1 MEWEKKQA
9 KKTFNFL
16 AGALMIYN
24 LIFGFV
30 VFGIDLMEI
39 STLLFIFNDMQWD
52 QAAEIVYHSG
62 IGLSIGSVV
71 GVIIVGL
78 IMQQSPSFEKRRL
91 IDVNTIII
99 FYILMQA
106 IQLLGNYILLP
117 MEFLVYWAGYSF
129 EEATTA
135 ASQVSDLFS
144 SFIYSVAVAPIA
156 EEILCRG
163 IVMKKLEKY
172 GKSFAV
178 LISAMLFGLLHQNIV
193 QFPITMMIGI
203 LFGYLAQK
211 YSLKAA
217 ILLHVLN
224 NVSVEMVGIL
234 GERYAIVWTLDILF
248 LHFCVVASV
257 VILWKKRDVIKEFCK
272 RQEQKN
278 PALKWFF
285 TTPFML
291 FTIVY
296 FLFLTIKSITPF

>member
-1 MEWEKKQA
+1 
-9 KKTFNFL
+9 
-16 AGALMIYN
+16 
-24 LIFGFV
+24 
-30 VFGIDLMEI
+30 
-39 STLLFIFNDMQWD
+39 
-52 QAAEIVYHSG
+52 
-62 IGLSIGSVV
+62 
-71 GVIIVGL
+71 
-78 IMQQSPSFEKRRL
+78 
-91 IDVNTIII
+91 
-99 FYILMQA
+99 
-106 IQLLGNYILLP
+106 
-117 MEFLVYWAGYSF
+117 
-129 EEATTA
+129 
-135 ASQVSDLFS
+135 
-144 SFIYSVAVAPIA
+144 
-156 EEILCRG
+156 
-163 IVMKKLEKY
+163 MKKLEKY